1 MFPSRTAGA
10 ALIVFRVSVA
20 VTLVVNGTVPGA
32 QSTPLWVV
40 AVLLLVGAL
49 LCLGFLTPYCAVVSC
64 LIELAILL
72 VNHGQSGFSL
82 AIAALDS
89 AVLAV
94 LGPGAYSIDARIFG
108 WRTLTVPP
116 RR

>member
-1 MFPSRTAGA
+1 
-10 ALIVFRVSVA
+10 
-20 VTLVVNGTVPGA
+20 
-32 QSTPLWVV
+32 
-40 AVLLLVGAL
+40 
-49 LCLGFLTPYCAVVSC
+49 
-64 LIELAILL
+64 L